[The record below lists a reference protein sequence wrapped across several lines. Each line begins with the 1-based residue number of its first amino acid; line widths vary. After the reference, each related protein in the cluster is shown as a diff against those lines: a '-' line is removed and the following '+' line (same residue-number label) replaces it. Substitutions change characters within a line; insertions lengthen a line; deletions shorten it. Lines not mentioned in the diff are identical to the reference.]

1 MPQRNSVVTANPAD
15 SALDA
20 LTSCLVEV
28 GQWLRATGYG
38 FTTPTPATHARVNR
52 RAGTDRAAR
61 VRDIFG
67 WSRPFE
73 PALLPPSIAQSLL
86 AAGLVE
92 KVTDGLWRS
101 RVRYSLLDDDLYAH
115 SAFPTEQADA
125 VFFGPDTYRF
135 AALIHA
141 ELERAPLPAGARIL
155 DVGAG
160 AGPGGVAAAKAA
172 QRSTPSVTLTDI
184 SAAALRFASA
194 NAALAGIE
202 ASLVLGDLF
211 APVDGEFEF
220 IVSNPPYLNDRS
232 ARTYRHGGGEWGGA
246 LSERIVREGID
257 RLAPGGRLV
266 LYTGVAIVDGRDPFI
281 DALRPALDARG
292 WPWRYRELDPDV
304 FGEELEE
311 PAYERADRIAAVAL
325 VVTRP
330 SR

>member
-1 MPQRNSVVTANPAD
+1 MNFAE
-15 SALDA
+15 SAPSA
-20 LTSCLVEV
+20 MTSCLVEV
-28 GQWLRATGYG
+28 GEWLRAIGYR
-38 FTTPTPATHARVNR
+38 FITATPATHARVNR
-52 RAGTDRAAR
+52 RAGTERATN

-73 PALLPPSIAQSLL
+73 PALLPLPIAQSLL

-92 KVTDGLWRS
+92 QVTDGVWRS
-101 RVRYSLLDDDLYAH
+101 EVRYSSLGDDLYAH

-135 AALIHA
+135 ASLIQA
-141 ELERAPLPAGARIL
+141 EVERAPLPTGARIL

-160 AGPGGVAAAKAA
+160 AGPGGIAAARAA
-172 QRSTPSVTLTDI
+172 QRSSPGLTLTDI
-184 SAAALRFASA
+184 NAAALRFACA
-194 NAALAGIE
+194 NAALAGVD
-202 ASLVLGDLF
+202 ASLLLGDLF
-211 APVDGEFEF
+211 EPVEGEFDL
-220 IVSNPPYLNDRS
+220 IVSNPPYLNDSS

-281 DALRPALDARG
+281 GALHDGLDARG

-330 SR
+330 VQ